1 MSEQKLSF
9 VREEN
14 VAATPQSF
22 WPALVMPG
30 EEIDREIMRL
40 ASIRVSP
47 GGRRQSFIVHPDS
60 TEPGRGLAPGI
71 DVALNVLLPC

>member
-30 EEIDREIMRL
+30 EEIDRESVRP
-40 ASIRVSP
+40 ASMRVSP
-47 GGRRQSFIVHPDS
+47 GGRQEGSDRLMYWVYFI
-60 TEPGRGLAPGI
+60 
-71 DVALNVLLPC
+71 LLGSATAATSHLFQAT